1 MFRFAE
7 PSSGQLS
14 KHSKGTFS
22 ERAYSGIQYCLQIIL
37 PLKIMSILL
46 ADVFFK
52 YTKKSSYPY
61 IVLVKIFKKLEY
73 VYIYIYILRV
83 NKLLSGGIY
92 TGCFRKNSKYFR
104 RW

>member
-73 VYIYIYILRV
+73 VYIYIYI
-83 NKLLSGGIY
+83 
-92 TGCFRKNSKYFR
+92 TSKQAVV
-104 RW
+104 RWDLYRMFQEK